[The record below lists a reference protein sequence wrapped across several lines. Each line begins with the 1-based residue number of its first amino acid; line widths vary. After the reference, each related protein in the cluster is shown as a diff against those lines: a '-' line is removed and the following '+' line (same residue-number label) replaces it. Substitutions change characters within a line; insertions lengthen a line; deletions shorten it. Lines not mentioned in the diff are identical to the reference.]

1 MPSKR
6 DVLAQLSREEL
17 ISVVERFELEVSDR
31 RKKDDLLE
39 AVASSR
45 KATLADVLPDLS
57 RERLKELCV
66 ALGLDDGG
74 REKATLIERLTGASK
89 EAAESPKSEPTAKGN
104 GASKGTATTAIDL
117 APGEK
122 LTREKLEGYLWSA
135 ADILRGSIDSSDYKN
150 YILGLLFLKRL
161 SDRFDEECEAIQGNR
176 NANPEDPDE
185 HDFFVPKK
193 ARWPELQKTATNI
206 GEALNKACAALEEK
220 NEKTLGGVLAGI
232 DYNDERKLGDNRNR
246 DNVLSRLVQHFS
258 RVNLRNSNLSE
269 PDLLGRAYEYLIEKF
284 ADDAGKKG
292 GEFYTPKK
300 VVELIVAILEPQAGM
315 RICDPTAGSAGM
327 LIACAHYIED
337 HGGNPK
343 NLGLFGQEKNL
354 GTWAL
359 SKMNLLLHNL
369 PGARIEKG
377 DTIRDPRLLEGGEL
391 MLFDR
396 VIANPPFSLDD
407 WGRERAENDPLGRF
421 RFGTPPKT
429 KGDLAFVQH
438 MIATTNKTGMV
449 GVVMPHGVLFRGA
462 AEGTIRQGI
471 LEEDLVEA
479 VIGLP
484 PNLFY
489 GTGIPA
495 AILVMNRDKKP
506 ARRKKV
512 LFVEASREF
521 KEGSAQNYL
530 RDEDVKKIS
539 GTVRAF
545 KDVDKYSRV
554 VSLAEIEKNDWNLNI
569 SRYVETTEA
578 VEKVDVKTAISKL
591 RDLEQKRSEAQVR
604 LNAYLKELGFDE

>member
-6 DVLAQLSREEL
+6 DVLSQLLREEL
-17 ISVVERFELEVSDR
+17 ISVVERFELEVADR

-39 AVASSR
+39 AVAASK
-45 KATLADVLPDLS
+45 KATLADVLPDFS
-57 RERLKELCV
+57 RERLKELCA

-74 REKATLIERLTGASK
+74 REKAILIERLVGTGKASA
-89 EAAESPKSEPTAKGN
+89 EAARPEPTAKANGN
-104 GASKGTATTAIDL
+104 GKAASAQVVDL

-161 SDRFDEECEAIQGNR
+161 SDRFEEECEALQGNR

-193 ARWPELQKTATNI
+193 ARWTELQKTATNI
-206 GEALNKACAALEEK
+206 GEALNKAFSALEDA
-220 NEKTLGGVLAGI
+220 NLKTLEGVLGGI

-258 RVNLRNSNLSE
+258 RVNLRNANLSE

-300 VVELIVAILEPQAGM
+300 VVELIVAILAPQAGM

-369 PGARIEKG
+369 PGACIEKG
-377 DTIRDPRLLEGGEL
+377 DKGAKSALMSVLLTGEV
-391 MLFDR
+391 R
-396 VIANPPFSLDD
+396 VRVD
-407 WGRERAENDPLGRF
+407 EEE
-421 RFGTPPKT
+421 
-429 KGDLAFVQH
+429 
-438 MIATTNKTGMV
+438 
-449 GVVMPHGVLFRGA
+449 A
-462 AEGTIRQGI
+462 A
-471 LEEDLVEA
+471 
-479 VIGLP
+479 
-484 PNLFY
+484 
-489 GTGIPA
+489 
-495 AILVMNRDKKP
+495 
-506 ARRKKV
+506 
-512 LFVEASREF
+512 
-521 KEGSAQNYL
+521 
-530 RDEDVKKIS
+530 
-539 GTVRAF
+539 
-545 KDVDKYSRV
+545 
-554 VSLAEIEKNDWNLNI
+554 
-569 SRYVETTEA
+569 
-578 VEKVDVKTAISKL
+578 
-591 RDLEQKRSEAQVR
+591 
-604 LNAYLKELGFDE
+604 